1 MTYLFLANG
10 FEELEAFTPIDLL
23 RRANVPVQTVGVG
36 GKQIVGAHQ
45 IPVIAD
51 LEESEISLSDL
62 DMVILPGGLP
72 GTPNL
77 EKSQIVKDAVM
88 AAYEKGAYVAAICAA
103 PSILGHMG
111 LLKGKRAT
119 VSDGFV
125 SEITGAEYTG
135 ELVTMGGK
143 IITGR
148 GPMAS
153 VAFAL
158 QLVDLLADKDAA
170 EKLRNLMQCQ

>member
-1 MTYLFLANG
+1 MTYVFLANG
-10 FEELEAFTPIDLL
+10 FEEMEALITVDLL

-36 GKQIVGAHQ
+36 GKQIMGSHQ

-51 LEESEISLSDL
+51 ITEDEVSLEGLK
-62 DMVILPGGLP
+62 MVVLPGGLP

-77 EKSQIVKDAVM
+77 EQSQIVKNTVTACL
-88 AAYEKGAYVAAICAA
+88 EKGGYVAAICAA

-119 VSDGFV
+119 VSDGFKG
-125 SEITGAEYTG
+125 EISGAEYTG
-135 ELVTMGGK
+135 ELVTLDGQ
-143 IITGR
+143 IVTGR

-153 VAFAL
+153 VNFAL
-158 QLVDLLADKDAA
+158 KLVDLLADKETA
-170 EKLRNLMQCQ
+170 ERLRNLMQCQ

>member
-1 MTYLFLANG
+1 MTYVFLANG
-10 FEELEAFTPIDLL
+10 FEEIEALTAVDLL
-23 RRANVPVQTVGVG
+23 RRANVPIQTVGVG
-36 GKQIVGAHQ
+36 GKQIMGAHQ

-51 LEESEISLSDL
+51 LEESEISLEGL
-62 DMVILPGGLP
+62 QMVVLPGGLP

-77 EKSQIVKDAVM
+77 EQSQVVKDTVM
-88 AAYEKGAYVAAICAA
+88 HCYEHGAYVAAICAA

-111 LLKGKRAT
+111 LLKGRRAT

-135 ELVTMGGK
+135 ELVTVDGK

-148 GPMAS
+148 GPMAAM
-153 VAFAL
+153 AFAL
-158 QLVDLLADKDAA
+158 QLTDLLADKEAA